1 VDRDKFTLTFIHYE
15 IKSIKHFLNKINSHI
30 CNSKLNNY
38 FSNSFTG
45 TVLHL
50 LSKDRTISILI
61 RWRCT
66 AINTATVSELLTVF
80 KWVKTNKFTWR
91 RKDHCAEITHKLS
104 LWKNNKEPQIISIF
118 ELTLEY
124 KMHGVISAGR
134 SRVSA
139 ILSHHH
145 ATAKCT
151 SNSCHVL
158 KKIKSDL
165 LGIIN
170 EIFYGQNRL
179 FSLLEHSL
187 YTEYWFPVNRSHG
200 PFE

>member
-1 VDRDKFTLTFIHYE
+1 MKLIH
-15 IKSIKHFLNKINSHI
+15 IFAIQSVTIISRTVL
-30 CNSKLNNY
+30 L
-38 FSNSFTG
+38 
-45 TVLHL
+45 VLHL
-50 LSKDRTISILI
+50 LSNVRTISVLI

-66 AINTATVSELLTVF
+66 AIKIAIVSELLKVF
-80 KWVKTNKFTWR
+80 KWVKTNKFTWG
-91 RKDHCAEITHKLS
+91 RKDYSVEVTHKLS
-104 LWKNNKEPQIISIF
+104 LWQNKKEAQRISIF

-145 ATAKCT
+145 ATAKWT
-151 SNSCHVL
+151 SNPCHVL

-179 FSLLEHSL
+179 FSLLEHSF